1 MYSQLVGHAA
11 SPTESDASPF
21 SITVISAFEVIKS
34 FNKVGEVLHSVE
46 FADQVPGL
54 ILIGGGFPPGGKWGR
69 GHWPKF
75 LQRHS
80 LRGVFDIKIQTP
92 VLIDH
97 DHRRG
102 FFF

>member
-54 ILIGGGFPPGGKWGR
+54 ILIGGCSSPGGKGATCHSPQHFNPHSSR
-69 GHWPKF
+69 YGFATRSQHP
-75 LQRHS
+75 LLLRHHS
-80 LRGVFDIKIQTP
+80 RTG
-92 VLIDH
+92 
-97 DHRRG
+97 
-102 FFF
+102 